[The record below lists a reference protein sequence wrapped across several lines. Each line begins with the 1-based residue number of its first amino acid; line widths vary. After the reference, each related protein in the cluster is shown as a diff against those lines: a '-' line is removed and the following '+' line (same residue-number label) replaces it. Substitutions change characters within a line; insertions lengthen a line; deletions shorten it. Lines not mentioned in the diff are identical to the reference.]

1 MIEWNQS
8 APGEA
13 LVTVTGRLDAHE
25 APRLRHG
32 LDEAR
37 SSGLVR
43 QRVQMDRVEFM
54 DSAGL
59 AAIVA
64 GLKAARQNGGDL
76 VLVDPSPMVRK
87 VLELT
92 LLDRVVPI
100 EDSSSLERSG

>member
-8 APGEA
+8 APGVA
-13 LVTVTGRLDAHE
+13 LITVTGRLDAHG

-37 SSGLVR
+37 TAGLVH
-43 QRVQMDRVEFM
+43 QRVRMDGVEFM

-100 EDSSSLERSG
+100 EGGSDVERSG